1 MPAYFIRAEIL
12 EGFVDLCTSLGLDA
26 TAILQQNNLSTQLIS
41 EPDLLLPYKAVT
53 GTMEQA
59 SKLSSRADFSSLLSL
74 RQQPFPVGI
83 PRLLMHRAPTIREA
97 LTEHTKHSH
106 LHSSGSTWYLEETGR
121 SAYML
126 REDKMAGKLPSFQ
139 YATLSLS
146 HVVIAVRSLLR
157 DDHWKPQQFQ
167 FSYAEPLLEPRLKHL
182 FGTRIHYNQDR
193 TSVVFDRDVLDI
205 PLRLE
210 HEPISPLLQTK
221 IQQLEELQQ
230 QTFPTNTPNLIHK
243 LELWIRRHI
252 HRDSCHLEALA
263 KQLDLHPK
271 KLQRELAG
279 NGLNFRRMKADIRL
293 DMAEHYLRDSNFS
306 LTSISILLGF
316 GELSGFSRAFK
327 HRHRCSPLLWRERHK
342 LNDSQQEKGPTN
354 NERL

>member
-1 MPAYFIRAEIL
+1 MYAYFIRAEIL
-12 EGFVDLCTSLGLDA
+12 EGFVELCTSLGLDA
-26 TAILQQNNLSTQLIS
+26 TDILQQNNLSTQLIS

-83 PRLLMHRAPTIREA
+83 ARLLVHRAPTIREA
-97 LTEHTKHSH
+97 LQTHISHNH
-106 LHSSGSTWYLEETGR
+106 LHSTGITWHLEETKNT
-121 SAYML
+121 ACL
-126 REDKMAGKLPSFQ
+126 VREDKMAGKLPSFQ
-139 YATLSLS
+139 YTLLSLS

-157 DDHWKPQQFQ
+157 DEHWKPQLFQ
-167 FSYAEPLLEPRLKHL
+167 FSYAEPTLEPRLKRL
-182 FGTRIHYNQDR
+182 FGTRIDYDQDR
-193 TSVVFDRDVLDI
+193 TTVVFGRNILDI
-205 PLRLE
+205 PLE
-210 HEPISPLLQTK
+210 SENEPMSPLALVHTK
-221 IQQLEELQQ
+221 IQQLEEQQ
-230 QTFPTNTPNLIHK
+230 KKAYPTDTPNLILR
-243 LELWIRRHI
+243 LEHWIRRHI

-271 KLQRELAG
+271 KLQRELAD

-327 HRHRCSPLLWRERHK
+327 NRHQCTPLAWREQQK
-342 LNDSQQEKGPTN
+342 LRDSQPKHN
-354 NERL
+354 LR